1 MLGCAQPSCI
11 ISALDA
17 DGEFQEDSQFL
28 TDAGGQSD
36 GFFRDGDRALKRYR
50 NQAAPKLIA
59 VKNGQEKW
67 SNSKVSRIARANL
80 MNCRA
85 HDETNGLVASNTLT
99 IQDNREY

>member
-59 VKNGQEKW
+59 VGRWPRQINFKNLELL
-67 SNSKVSRIARANL
+67 RA
-80 MNCRA
+80 
-85 HDETNGLVASNTLT
+85 
-99 IQDNREY
+99 IQ